1 MKTELLIDMSLV
13 DEEAVGYAVEWLLET
28 VDEMCEQNLTLQ
40 EALIA
45 LGQTAAHIADKITSE
60 TVH

>member
-1 MKTELLIDMSLV
+1 MKTKLLIDMSLV
-13 DEEAVGYAVEWLLET
+13 DEEAVGYALEYLLEI
-28 VDEMCEQNLTLQ
+28 VDEMREQDLTLQ

>member
-1 MKTELLIDMSLV
+1 MSLV
-13 DEEAVGYAVEWLLET
+13 DAEAVGYAVEYLLEV
-28 VDEMCEQNLTLQ
+28 VDEMREQDLTLQ

-45 LGQTAAHIADKITSE
+45 LGQAAAHVADKVTSE

>member
-13 DEEAVGYAVEWLLET
+13 DAEAVEYAVKYLLEI
-28 VDEMCEQNLTLQ
+28 VDEMREQDLTLQ

-45 LGQTAAHIADKITSE
+45 LGQAAAYVADKVTSE

>member
-1 MKTELLIDMSLV
+1 MKTKLLIDMSLV
-13 DEEAVGYAVEWLLET
+13 DEEAVGHAVEWLLET
-28 VDEMCEQNLTLQ
+28 VDEMREQNLTLQ

>member
-1 MKTELLIDMSLV
+1 MKTKLLIDMSLV
-13 DEEAVGYAVEWLLET
+13 DEEAVGYALEYLLQI
-28 VDEMCEQNLTLQ
+28 VDEMREQDLTLQ

-45 LGQTAAHIADKITSE
+45 LGQTAAHVADKIASE

>member
-13 DEEAVGYAVEWLLET
+13 DAEAVGHAVEYLLEI
-28 VDEMCEQNLTLQ
+28 VEEMREQDLTLQ

-45 LGQTAAHIADKITSE
+45 LGQAAAYVADKVTSE

>member
-13 DEEAVGYAVEWLLET
+13 DAEAVGYAVEYLLEI
-28 VDEMCEQNLTLQ
+28 VEEMREQDLTLQ

-45 LGQTAAHIADKITSE
+45 LGQAAAYVADKVTSE